1 MKNVVKKLLAVI
13 LSAALVLSLAAC
25 GPKIDPPETVV
36 NNALT
41 AFKASDF
48 ETAAKYFNEDPKTA
62 INDAENEEDTALAD
76 EFTATILGSLE
87 WEIVSSEENGDTAA
101 VKTKIK
107 SVDMSLVISDY
118 ISQAFAYIF
127 SDLSEEEL
135 DSKYSEILL
144 NSIKNHTDDLKETE
158 VDIKL
163 NKADGG
169 WIINMDDELV
179 DAILGGM
186 LTAFSGFEDDTTSEE
201 DTELESEITTSAGS
215 ESANTSST
223 LGEKNALAQAGNY
236 LSFTSFSYSGLIEQ
250 LEFEGFTPDEAKYAA
265 DNCGADWNEQA
276 ALKAQEYLDYSSF
289 SRSGLIEQLEFEGFT
304 TEQAEYGVTAVG
316 Y

>member
-13 LSAALVLSLAAC
+13 LSVALVLSMAAC
-25 GPKIDPPETVV
+25 GSKIDPPETVV

-48 ETAAKYFNEDPKTA
+48 ETAAKYFNEDPEAA
-62 INDAENEEDTALAD
+62 INDAESEEDAAFAD
-76 EFTATILGSLE
+76 EFTTTILGSLA
-87 WEIVSSEENGDTAA
+87 WEIVSSEEDGDTAT

-107 SVDMSLVISDY
+107 AIDMSLAISDY

-135 DSKYSEILL
+135 DAKYSEILL

-163 NKADGG
+163 NKTDSG
-169 WIINMDDELV
+169 WIINMDDEFM

-186 LTAFSGFEDDTTSEE
+186 LTAFSGIEEAFPSEE

-215 ESANTSST
+215 ESANISST